1 MKKLLVAAL
10 IGASALGGA
19 AIAQNGPPGLANL
32 FPDPN
37 GDGVTT
43 KDEMVAAAVAR
54 FNAADT
60 NKDGKLS
67 AEERAAAGPG
77 FGGRGPNAPQGDQTL
92 ADVKAAAEARFDRMD
107 ANHDGKIDAAERQA
121 ILDRFQNMRPGAGGP
136 PPAASGNMPPPPTNQ

>member
-1 MKKLLVAAL
+1 MRTLLVAAL
-10 IGASALGGA
+10 IGASALGGTA
-19 AIAQNGPPGLANL
+19 FAQRGPNLANL

-43 KDEMVAAAVAR
+43 KEEMLAAAEQR

-77 FGGRGPNAPQGDQTL
+77 FGGRGPNAPQGDLTL
-92 ADVKAAAEARFDRMD
+92 AEFKAAAEARFDRMD
-107 ANHDGKIDAAERQA
+107 TNHDGKIDAAERA
-121 ILDRFQNMRPGAGGP
+121 AVLERFQNMRPGAGGP
-136 PPAASGNMPPPPTNQ
+136 PPAASGNMPPPPSNQ